1 MLTLARLGIEVRG
14 TDAASDM
21 PSPTPTLKSRAP
33 VARPDRK
40 FYSSLSAFGRFGMRW
55 FTPQVM
61 AAPHSH
67 GHVEFN
73 WLTEGS
79 LAYRFDGRSV
89 DAPAGR
95 MVLFWAGVSHQ
106 AVGFSQTSPG
116 QIQQCNI
123 YLPLDTFLYLP
134 KLGRLTDT
142 IMGGGVIALP
152 TETVNADTLQRWY
165 RDYRSGNA
173 DRTDL
178 LKGEIGLMLR
188 RASLVGWDTLL
199 SPWIE
204 IGDAAGSRAT
214 PLRHIVAMV
223 RYIVEHINEPLDTTS
238 IAQVVDL
245 HPNYAQNLF
254 TRVMHIS
261 MHRFVTRMRLIRA
274 RELLFTSDLSIE
286 NVAFASGFASVSQFY
301 LQFGRAYG
309 LPPYRLKQ
317 EHL

>member
-1 MLTLARLGIEVRG
+1 MP
-14 TDAASDM
+14 
-21 PSPTPTLKSRAP
+21 PSPLALKSRAP

-61 AAPHSH
+61 TAPHSH
-67 GHVEFN
+67 GHIEFN

-79 LAYRFDGRSV
+79 LAYRFDGRRV
-89 DAPAGR
+89 DAPANR
-95 MVLFWAGVSHQ
+95 LVLFWAGVSHQ
-106 AVGFSQTSPG
+106 AVDIARQATG

-123 YLPLDTFLYLP
+123 YLPLDAFLYLP

-142 IMGGGVIALP
+142 IMGGGVISLSP
-152 TETVNADTLQRWY
+152 ETVNVDTLHRWY

-178 LKGEIGLMLR
+178 LKSEIGLMLR

-204 IGDAAGSRAT
+204 VGDGAEGRTT
-214 PLRHIVAMV
+214 PLRHIVVMV
-223 RYIVEHINEPLDTTS
+223 RHIVEHISEPLDATS
-238 IAQVVDL
+238 IANVVGL
-245 HPNYAQNLF
+245 HPNYAQSLF
-254 TRVMHIS
+254 TCVMHIS

-274 RELLFTSDLSIE
+274 RELLFASDLSIE
-286 NVAFASGFASVSQFY
+286 NIAFASGFASVSQFY
-301 LQFGRAYG
+301 SQFVRAYG
-309 LPPYRLKQ
+309 LPPYRLKR
-317 EHL
+317 EYL